1 VSIETVKNEAKR
13 ISGLIVVSVIAMLG
27 GIHLAQAQQLA
38 GDDSTAEYQIGP
50 GDVLDVFVWRQ
61 DDLSTTVPVRPDGLI
76 STPLVEDMK
85 AAGKTPS
92 ELARDIEDVLSEYVR
107 SPDVTVIVKEFVG
120 TVDAQVRV
128 LGEAVNPGNVPFR
141 EGMTVLTVVLE
152 VGGLTEFARA
162 NRSKLVRTV
171 DGKVEETRIKL
182 GDLLEKGRLDED
194 HPLKPGDVIVIPRA
208 VF

>member
-1 VSIETVKNEAKR
+1 
-13 ISGLIVVSVIAMLG
+13 
-27 GIHLAQAQQLA
+27 
-38 GDDSTAEYQIGP
+38 
-50 GDVLDVFVWRQ
+50 
-61 DDLSTTVPVRPDGLI
+61 
-76 STPLVEDMK
+76 
-85 AAGKTPS
+85 
-92 ELARDIEDVLSEYVR
+92 
-107 SPDVTVIVKEFVG
+107 
-120 TVDAQVRV
+120 V

>member
-1 VSIETVKNEAKR
+1 M
-13 ISGLIVVSVIAMLG
+13 AMLG
-27 GIHLAQAQQLA
+27 GIHAAQAQP
-38 GDDSTAEYQIGP
+38 STGSATNGEYRIGP

-61 DDLSTTVPVRPDGLI
+61 DELSTTVPVRPDGLI

-85 AAGKTPS
+85 AAGKTSS

-128 LGEAVNPGNVPFR
+128 LGEALNPGNVPYR
-141 EGMTVLTVVLE
+141 EGMTILTVMLE

-162 NRSKLVRTV
+162 NRSKLMRTV

-182 GDLLEKGRLDED
+182 GDLIEKGRLDED
-194 HPLKPGDVIVIPRA
+194 RPLKPGDVIVIPRS